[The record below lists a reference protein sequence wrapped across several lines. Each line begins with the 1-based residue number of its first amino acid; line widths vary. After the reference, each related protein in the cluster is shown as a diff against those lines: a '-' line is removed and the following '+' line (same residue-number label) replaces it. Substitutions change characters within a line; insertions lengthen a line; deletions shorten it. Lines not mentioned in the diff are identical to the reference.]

1 MHTPFFPPFR
11 ARFAAC
17 GPRSVNTLRQW
28 SLAQLD
34 QRLRDLLPAHL
45 LASEDE
51 GPHSRER
58 IYSLRLTLECFLWQI
73 LQRNTSCREVVRQV
87 QALCGLANRGAVDAG
102 TSAYVQARHRLPQDR
117 FHQLLR
123 ATARAADRRTGQE
136 ETLRGRP
143 VKVADGSG
151 CQLPD
156 TAANQRR
163 FPQPPTQKRG
173 CGFPVLRFVALFSL
187 TSGTILDVV
196 WDTLSHHDLKLFWRL
211 WESLRAGD
219 ILLGDR
225 TWGEYLTVAGLP
237 LRGVDVLAR
246 VHQRRKV
253 DFRKGQ
259 RLGHQ
264 DRLFQWK
271 KGPTRPPYLS
281 TETWATIPERITV
294 RVIRF
299 TATIRGQRA
308 RRITLVTTLLDPE
321 LYPATELIALYAR
334 RWNLEL
340 CFRDLKTTLGMEQ
353 LRCKTPA
360 MVEKELLAFMI
371 AHNLLRCVMAEAAI
385 LHGVPLDRL
394 SFKGSLDALR
404 QFCIAIPQGR
414 NRKTRQRLW
423 ADLLKTL
430 ARDLVPRRPGR
441 REPRAVKRRPKPY
454 PLLTKP
460 RRRYK
465 EILHR
470 CRYRRDKRR
479 NLRALN

>member
-17 GPRSVNTLRQW
+17 GQRSLNTLRQW
-28 SLAQLD
+28 TLAQLD

-45 LASEDE
+45 LACEDE

-87 QALCGLANRGAVDAG
+87 QALFGLANRGAVDAG

-117 FHQLLR
+117 FHRLLR
-123 ATARAADRRTGQE
+123 ATAQAADRRTGQE
-136 ETLRGRP
+136 EALQGRP

-187 TSGTILDVV
+187 ASGAILDVV

-225 TWGEYLTVAGLP
+225 AWGEYLTVAGLP

-271 KGPTRPPYLS
+271 KGPNQPPYLS
-281 TETWATIPERITV
+281 TETWATIPEQITV

-340 CFRDLKTTLGMEQ
+340 CFRDLKATLGMEQ
-353 LRCKTPA
+353 LRCKSPV

-394 SFKGSLDALR
+394 SFKGALDALR

-430 ARDLVPRRPGR
+430 TRDLVPRRPGR

-454 PLLTKP
+454 PLLTQP
-460 RRRYK
+460 RHRYR

-470 CRYRRDKRR
+470 CRYRKDKKR